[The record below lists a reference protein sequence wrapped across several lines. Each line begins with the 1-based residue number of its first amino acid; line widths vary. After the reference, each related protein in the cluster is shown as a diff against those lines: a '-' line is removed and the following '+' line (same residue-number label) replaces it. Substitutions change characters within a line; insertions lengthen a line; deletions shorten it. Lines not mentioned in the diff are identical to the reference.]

1 MTGTLKRRLRVIEQR
16 GRLDEVVFTM
26 PDGTKAGIPRR
37 QVLRSMIDGI
47 RGIDSTGAWIM
58 RRAVDA
64 SDGSSLHSMCQ
75 ALAKGPR
82 EAHAD

>member
-1 MTGTLKRRLRVIEQR
+1 VIRDLRKRLRVCEQAAR
-16 GRLDEVVFTM
+16 TDGVVYVM
-26 PDGTKAGIPRR
+26 PGGKTETIPRR
-37 QVLRSMIDGI
+37 QVLRAMIDGI
-47 RGIDSTGAWIM
+47 RGVESTGAWIM